1 MDSKY
6 FLPKIE
12 ELNIFDYDL
21 YKCPLNISFSS
32 KLNLVFGTNG
42 LGKTTLLNILQY
54 SIIGPYNGKMT
65 SRNYKDQQ
73 KLRRP
78 VHDRNFFRN
87 RMRNISE
94 DARVRVIYKLGNDT
108 YEVWHSLY
116 EHKTNNRRSNII

>member
-42 LGKTTLLNILQY
+42 LGKTTLLKIVP
-54 SIIGPYNGKMT
+54 IIGIITIDY
-65 SRNYKDQQ
+65 
-73 KLRRP
+73 
-78 VHDRNFFRN
+78 F
-87 RMRNISE
+87 
-94 DARVRVIYKLGNDT
+94 VIG
-108 YEVWHSLY
+108 
-116 EHKTNNRRSNII
+116 